1 MDSVNDWYMKK
12 RIIYP
17 QVPLFQIKKFSEEEV
32 MVHVPALKRV
42 DFYDIELSGLRK
54 SLIFS
59 GEMQAI
65 EKV

>member
-1 MDSVNDWYMKK
+1 V
-12 RIIYP
+12 
-17 QVPLFQIKKFSEEEV
+17 V
-32 MVHVPALKRV
+32 VHVPALKRI
-42 DFYDIELSGLRK
+42 DFYDLELSGLKK